1 MSNARR
7 VSSELSGRRA
17 PRPAVIRSR
26 AGKAADSKGVEEQTL
41 GTALVSAIAAA
52 RGDDTKPEPPL
63 LTAPSAFFDVFA
75 TATRT
80 IVDADT
86 ADVVASLQ
94 ERVRLLY
101 PMSEGDDGRIYMTL
115 RRAHLA
121 IQFSDHRVA
130 VYGFDGS
137 QGCAPFRTF
146 QRWRRRTKARRFFGA
161 VCHTPGRRRL
171 RTADQFH
178 LKGSSRESN
187 LRWFS
192 ESDA

>member
-1 MSNARR
+1 MSFGGMSNARR

-17 PRPAVIRSR
+17 PRPAVIRSK
-26 AGKAADSKGVEEQTL
+26 AGKAADSKAVEEQTL

-115 RRAHLA
+115 RRAHPLNG
-121 IQFSDHRVA
+121 QLSDHRVV
-130 VYGFDGS
+130 VYGLDGT
-137 QGCAPFRTF
+137 QELRPFSDF
-146 QRWRRRTKARRFFGA
+146 SA
-161 VCHTPGRRRL
+161 V
-171 RTADQFH
+171 A
-178 LKGSSRESN
+178 
-187 LRWFS
+187 
-192 ESDA
+192 

>member
-1 MSNARR
+1 M
-7 VSSELSGRRA
+7 
-17 PRPAVIRSR
+17 
-26 AGKAADSKGVEEQTL
+26 
-41 GTALVSAIAAA
+41 SAIAAA

-115 RRAHLA
+115 RRAHPLNG
-121 IQFSDHRVA
+121 QLSDHRVV
-130 VYGFDGS
+130 VYGLDGS
-137 QGCAPFRTF
+137 QELRPFSDF
-146 QRWRRRTKARRFFGA
+146 SA
-161 VCHTPGRRRL
+161 V
-171 RTADQFH
+171 A
-178 LKGSSRESN
+178 
-187 LRWFS
+187 
-192 ESDA
+192 